1 MSINFVGRQHKG
13 RRRLERLE
21 ILPFYKDK
29 DGNNIPLYS
38 TFTRGYDVFLNSRKN
53 FEEIQKDHPEV
64 KNNLFAFINGQVF
77 KIPFV

>member
-1 MSINFVGRQHKG
+1 M
-13 RRRLERLE
+13 ERLE
-21 ILPFYKDK
+21 ILLFYKDK
-29 DGNNIPLYS
+29 NGNNIPLRF
-38 TFTRGYDVFLNSRKN
+38 TFTHGYDVFLNSRKN